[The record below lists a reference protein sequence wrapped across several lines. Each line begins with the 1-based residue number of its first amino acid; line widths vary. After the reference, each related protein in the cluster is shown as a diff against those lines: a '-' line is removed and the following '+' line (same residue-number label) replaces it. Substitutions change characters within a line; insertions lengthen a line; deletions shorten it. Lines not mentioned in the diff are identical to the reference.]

1 MLKRKVKQLK
11 AINPPIVNKPTR
23 PFMVF
28 FELNSRFRER
38 IEATSKEDAVNKIAN
53 LFGIHHKFLVAMEKS
68 S

>member
-1 MLKRKVKQLK
+1 MQKRKVRQLK
-11 AINPPIVNKPTR
+11 AINPTIVNEPSK

-53 LFGIHHKFLVAMEKS
+53 LFGIHPKFLVAMEKS

>member
-1 MLKRKVKQLK
+1 MVKRKVRQLK
-11 AINPPIVNKPTR
+11 AINPPIINEPTR

-38 IEATSKEDAVNKIAN
+38 IEATSKEDAVDKIAN
-53 LFGIHHKFLVAMEKS
+53 LFGIHPKFLVAMEKS